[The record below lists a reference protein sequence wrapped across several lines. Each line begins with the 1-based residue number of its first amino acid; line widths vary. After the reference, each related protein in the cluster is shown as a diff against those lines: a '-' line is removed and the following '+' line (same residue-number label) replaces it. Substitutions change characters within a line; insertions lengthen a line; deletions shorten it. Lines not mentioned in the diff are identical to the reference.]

1 MVDMKLSHEQSP
13 AGALGLAEPTEA
25 NGPKYPHGLEIRLD
39 GDSLRKL
46 AIGES
51 GMPKVG
57 DIMTMDAVLE
67 VVSISKSDNQIENG
81 YCVCLQIQQMELES
95 VEDEMN
101 EQQAAYKKIEDIY
114 K

>member
-1 MVDMKLSHEQSP
+1 MVDMKLTHEQSP
-13 AGALGLAEPTEA
+13 AGALGLAEPTEN
-25 NGPKYPHGLEIRLD
+25 NGPKYPYGLEIRLE
-39 GDSLRKL
+39 GESLKKL

-67 VVSISKSDNQIENG
+67 VVSISKSGNQIENG

-101 EQQAAYKKIEDIY
+101 EQQAAYRQIERLY
-114 K
+114 E